1 MEHLGRREK
10 PLIVLFLIVSYL
22 IVFNLLVVIQQ
33 LENVAAFVIMEANY
47 CLYGNSLLGLEQMK
61 PHTHTCTAL
70 PPHNEN

>member
-47 CLYGNSLLGLEQMK
+47 YLYGNSLLGLEQMK